1 MYLHLILMKF
11 KKNQTAYAEEFKNLD
26 TSGDEKLNWKEA
38 SKDTTIQH
46 KAFKS
51 ADKDVDGM
59 LDVAEYGELK
69 TQLSQKKV
77 GQVVS
82 DSVITTKAKATLL
95 KEESLKSLKISVETH
110 KGEVILSGFVND
122 ETMKAKA
129 AEVVKNIEG
138 VKSIVNSLVVKS

>member
-1 MYLHLILMKF
+1 M
-11 KKNQTAYAEEFKNLD
+11 
-26 TSGDEKLNWKEA
+26 
-38 SKDTTIQH
+38 
-46 KAFKS
+46 
-51 ADKDVDGM
+51 
-59 LDVAEYGELK
+59 
-69 TQLSQKKV
+69 
-77 GQVVS
+77 S

-138 VKSIVNSLVVKS
+138 VKSVVNSLVVKS